1 MVGVL
6 CCYLPLVSSM
16 VSIKAQVCRNSVSM
30 HLVIKYLWSNWKW
43 NIDRFYSNLKQQNFC
58 KIIEEL
64 KFMLLLLILYKTMLK
79 IILFALGYF

>member
-16 VSIKAQVCRNSVSM
+16 VSIKAQVCRNSVFM